1 MFRYYII
8 FLLSLSLFS
17 ALAYGRDKILS
28 LDERNNRRRTP
39 EVILITLTA
48 LGGALGSSLGMI
60 FFGHK
65 ANMSKKWHFFIILV
79 TSAIIQL
86 AVLPIIFF
94 FFA

>member
-28 LDERNNRRRTP
+28 LDERNNRRTP

-94 FFA
+94 FFT